1 VSLSQ
6 VSDLETALGQYIVYL
21 NILEE
26 VENDRLLYLAI
37 RQATY
42 QEIFSEAIGALVIRK
57 NSLRLLVFDPT
68 KEEIVQWIN

>member
-1 VSLSQ
+1 VSFSQ

-42 QEIFSEAIGALVIRK
+42 QEIFSEAIGAGL
-57 NSLRLLVFDPT
+57 
-68 KEEIVQWIN
+68 

>member
-1 VSLSQ
+1 
-6 VSDLETALGQYIVYL
+6 L

-37 RQATY
+37 RQGTY